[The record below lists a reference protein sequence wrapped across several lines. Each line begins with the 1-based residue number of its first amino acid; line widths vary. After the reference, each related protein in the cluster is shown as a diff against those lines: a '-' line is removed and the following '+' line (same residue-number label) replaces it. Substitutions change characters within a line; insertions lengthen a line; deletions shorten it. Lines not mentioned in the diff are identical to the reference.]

1 MGRQVSAFVIVIAAL
16 VVGSSAMAQN
26 SAAPP
31 AQSTQRA
38 QVSDEELQTFA
49 QIYNDLQ
56 ASKSKHEA
64 ALASA
69 QTEEEA
75 GKIREDF
82 QKESGAT
89 LAKHGWT
96 LDKFNSFVRTINADP
111 ELTERASAL
120 IHEE

>member
-96 LDKFNSFVRTINADP
+96 LDKFNSFVRTIN
-111 ELTERASAL
+111 
-120 IHEE
+120 